1 MTKMSEII
9 SRTTKEETEKLC
21 IEQNPVRDEVR
32 SVPGI
37 GETSLGRPRNKFGI
51 KKDRRLSA
59 RSTIRRNLEKHGVKN
74 ASALPEVRAK
84 TEKTAMERHGVRASS
99 QSPETK
105 EKQKT
110 DEPEKTRRR
119 IPQIRL
125 GARSPG
131 CRRRKRKG
139 GQTGCIDR

>member
-9 SRTTKEETEKLC
+9 SRTTKEEIEKLC
-21 IEQNPVRDEVR
+21 IEQNPVRDEVC

-37 GETSLGRPRNKFGI
+37 GETSLGRLRNKFGI

-59 RSTIRRNLEKHGVKN
+59 QSTIRRNLEKHGVKN

-84 TEKTAMERHGVRASS
+84 TEKTAMERYGVRASS

-105 EKQKT
+105 EKQKRT
-110 DEPEKTRRR
+110 NPRKHGAGSRKYVWEPEAPDADEK
-119 IPQIRL
+119 
-125 GARSPG
+125 
-131 CRRRKRKG
+131 KG
-139 GQTGCIDR
+139 KEGRQDA